1 MFTEKNSRPE
11 PATQF
16 DLLTFS
22 MKVSKERW
30 TSWRKRNETR
40 FASLLAYDL
49 FNQSKL
55 SCCLL
60 SLDLLSRTFHKSR
73 DFPALS
79 ACSIAFAPSRCSRF
93 SRAFS
98 RLHGFNFHSLVCRRV
113 TCCCVSGLLS
123 FDELCFLLS
132 RACPWLREICFES
145 WLVYRNV
152 YDIDPIAIGLLAVMR
167 LAVAIS
173 ARKFTWFL
181 CDCYCRFWAPR
192 N

>member
-1 MFTEKNSRPE
+1 
-11 PATQF
+11 
-16 DLLTFS
+16 

-40 FASLLAYDL
+40 FASPLAYDPL
-49 FNQSKL
+49 NQSKL

-98 RLHGFNFHSLVCRRV
+98 RLHGFNFHSLVRRRV
-113 TCCCVSGLLS
+113 TCCCFFRSSLLWWVMFFTFQSLPQVTWNLLRVLTCVSQCLWYWLYCHWFIGCDATCRCHFSVQIYLVLVWLL
-123 FDELCFLLS
+123 L
-132 RACPWLREICFES
+132 
-145 WLVYRNV
+145 
-152 YDIDPIAIGLLAVMR
+152 
-167 LAVAIS
+167 
-173 ARKFTWFL
+173 
-181 CDCYCRFWAPR
+181 
-192 N
+192 